1 MKLSMDKIEPTE
13 DMETES
19 SVRKILL
26 ALDLEDY
33 GLLEQAA
40 SLEKLNK
47 TEILRRGLRR
57 YAKELGLANTP
68 PTV

>member
-1 MKLSMDKIEPTE
+1 MEKNDPTE
-13 DMETES
+13 DES
-19 SVRKILL
+19 SEPTIKKILL
-26 ALDLEDY
+26 SLDLEDY

-57 YAKELGLANTP
+57 YAKELGVTNTP
-68 PTV
+68 PIV